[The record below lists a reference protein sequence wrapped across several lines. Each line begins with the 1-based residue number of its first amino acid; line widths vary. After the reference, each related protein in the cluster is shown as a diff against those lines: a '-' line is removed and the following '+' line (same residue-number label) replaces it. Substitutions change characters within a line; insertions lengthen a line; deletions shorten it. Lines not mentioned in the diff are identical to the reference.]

1 MIPLASFEAA
11 AVLTWAI
18 PIATIFLVAA
28 WLSVPHVSSAT
39 ASDRDLERGL
49 RARVRVLLQSREG
62 WTVPAQPPAH
72 MHRHHHHRQE

>member
-1 MIPLASFEAA
+1 MNSGTAYSPWPL
-11 AVLTWAI
+11 W
-18 PIATIFLVAA
+18 FLAGGLAGVGLA